1 LDGDNSQDKGLA
13 ISMGMKRHHEKRRAE
28 RIKTGNLCKRDKYRI
43 AIENLHKGGM
53 TDKEITG

>member
-1 LDGDNSQDKGLA
+1 
-13 ISMGMKRHHEKRRAE
+13 MGMKRHHEKRRAE